1 MSEAIVAR
9 NKAVYLTYS
18 IVTEE
23 GDVYEQSDLPIGYV
37 HGADSGLFEQVED
50 ALEGAKVGDRVEVT
64 LAPEEGFGL
73 HNPKL
78 TYTDDLANV
87 PEEYH
92 RVGAE
97 VEFQNEA
104 GESMQFRVT
113 KIDGGKLTID
123 ANHPLAG
130 KTITFVVSIAAIRDA
145 TEEEIQNG
153 RPDDGMPPTL
163 H

>member
-1 MSEAIVAR
+1 MSEAVVAK

-23 GDVYEQSDLPIGYV
+23 GDVFEQSDLPIGYV

-50 ALEGAKVGDRVEVT
+50 ALEGAKVGDRLEVT
-64 LAPEEGFGL
+64 LRPEEGFGL

-78 TYTDDLANV
+78 TYTDDLDNV
-87 PEEYH
+87 PPEY
-92 RVGAE
+92 RYIGAE

-104 GESMQFRVT
+104 GEGLSFRVT
-113 KIDGGKLTID
+113 RIENGKLTID

-130 KTITFVVSIAAIRDA
+130 RTVTFVVNVAAIRDA
-145 TEEEIQNG
+145 SPEEIESG
-153 RPDDGMPPTL
+153 RPEDSMPPTL

>member
-1 MSEAIVAR
+1 MSEAVVAK

-18 IVTEE
+18 IVTQE
-23 GDVYEQSDLPIGYV
+23 GEVFEQSDLPIGYV

-50 ALEGAKVGDRVEVT
+50 ALEGAAVGDRIEVT
-64 LAPEEGFGL
+64 LRPEEGFGL

-78 TYTDDLANV
+78 TYTDDLDNV
-87 PEEYH
+87 PSEYRH
-92 RVGAE
+92 IGAE

-104 GESMQFRVT
+104 GESMNFRVT
-113 KIDGGKLTID
+113 KIENGKLTID

-130 KTITFVVSIAAIRDA
+130 KTITFVVNVAAIRDA
-145 TEEEIQNG
+145 SPEEIENG
-153 RPDDGMPPTL
+153 RPDDSAPPTL

>member
-1 MSEAIVAR
+1 MSEAVVAK

-23 GDVYEQSDLPIGYV
+23 GEVFEQSDLPIGYV
-37 HGADSGLFEQVED
+37 HGADSGLFEQVEE
-50 ALEGAKVGDRVEVT
+50 ALEGARVGDRVEVT

-73 HNPKL
+73 HDPKL
-78 TYTDDLANV
+78 TFTDDVDNV
-87 PEEYH
+87 PPEY
-92 RVGAE
+92 RRIGAE
-97 VEFQNEA
+97 VEFENEK

-113 KIDGGKLTID
+113 RIENGKLTID

-130 KTITFVVSIAAIRDA
+130 KTVTFVVNVAAIRDA
-145 TEEEIQNG
+145 SPDEIANG
-153 RPDDGMPPTL
+153 RPDDGAPPTL

>member
-1 MSEAIVAR
+1 MSEAVVAK

-50 ALEGAKVGDRVEVT
+50 ALEGAKVGDRIEVT

-78 TYTDDLANV
+78 TYTDDLDNV
-87 PEEYH
+87 PPEY
-92 RVGAE
+92 RRIGAE
-97 VEFQNEA
+97 VEFQNES
-104 GESMQFRVT
+104 GESMNFRVT
-113 KIDGGKLTID
+113 KIENGKLTID

-130 KTITFVVSIAAIRDA
+130 QTITFVVNVAAIRA
-145 TEEEIQNG
+145 ASAEEIANG

>member
-1 MSEAIVAR
+1 MSDVVAK

-18 IVTEE
+18 ILTEG
-23 GDVYEQSDLPIGYV
+23 GDVFEQSDLPIGYV

-50 ALEGAKVGDRVEVT
+50 ALEGAKVGDRIEVT

-73 HNPKL
+73 HNPTL
-78 TYTDDLANV
+78 TFTDDVDNV
-87 PEEYH
+87 PPEY
-92 RVGAE
+92 RRIGAE
-97 VEFQNEA
+97 VEFENKD
-104 GESMQFRVT
+104 GEPLQFRVT
-113 KIDGGKLTID
+113 KIENGKLTID

-130 KTITFVVSIAAIRDA
+130 KTITFVVNVNAIRDA
-145 TEEEIQNG
+145 SPEEIRNG

>member
-1 MSEAIVAR
+1 MSRAIVAK

-18 IVTEE
+18 IVTQE
-23 GDVYEQSDLPIGYV
+23 GEVFEQSDLPIGYV
-37 HGADSGLFEQVED
+37 HGADSGLFEQVEE

-64 LAPEEGFGL
+64 LAPEDGFGL

-78 TYTDDLANV
+78 TFTDDIDNV
-87 PEEYH
+87 PPEY
-92 RVGAE
+92 RRIGAE

-113 KIDGGKLTID
+113 RIENGRLTID

-130 KTITFVVSIAAIRDA
+130 KTITFVVNVAAIRDA
-145 TEEEIQNG
+145 SPEEIANG

>member
-1 MSEAIVAR
+1 MSEAVVAK

-18 IVTEE
+18 IVTET

-37 HGADSGLFEQVED
+37 HGADSGLFEQVEE
-50 ALEGAKVGDRVEVT
+50 ALEGAKVGDRIEVT
-64 LAPEEGFGL
+64 LAPEQGFGL

-78 TYTDDLANV
+78 TYTDDLDNV
-87 PEEYH
+87 PPEYH
-92 RVGAE
+92 RIGAE
-97 VEFQNEA
+97 VEFQNES
-104 GESMQFRVT
+104 GESMNFRVT
-113 KIDGGKLTID
+113 KIENGKLTID

-130 KTITFVVSIAAIRDA
+130 QVITFVVNVAAIRDA
-145 TEEEIQNG
+145 MPDEIANG